1 MKIALNAWSVPAQV
15 PFAEMFN
22 TLAGVG
28 YDGVELNLDKEDS
41 SAHALTF
48 ATTDA
53 ELAQIK
59 KQSQAAGL
67 AIGSVSSSL
76 YGSGQLGVPDLA
88 QRRRGQEIL
97 RRQLHLA
104 NALGAD
110 TILVVPSG
118 ISETV
123 SRVEAYKYSLDTLA
137 ELKDEIEASG
147 VKVGLENVW
156 NTFFLSPVEMVSFI
170 DQLDSKAIGAYFDVG
185 NVAVF
190 SYPEHWIEMLAERI
204 FKIHIKDFRKGGSWF
219 SGSFVNLYE
228 GSINW
233 QRVIS
238 ALRSVGYADW
248 LTAELGITEQYPAYL
263 YEITHTA
270 MRHMLQK

>member
-15 PFAEMFN
+15 PFQEMFT

-28 YDGVELNLDKEDS
+28 YDGIELNLDKEDS

-48 ATTDA
+48 TTSDA
-53 ELAQIK
+53 ELAQIAR
-59 KQSQAAGL
+59 QCQAAGL
-67 AIGSVSSSL
+67 AIPSVSTSL
-76 YGSGQLGVPDLA
+76 YGAGQLGSPDA
-88 QRRRGQEIL
+88 GQRQRGQEIL
-97 RRQLHLA
+97 RRQLYLA
-104 NALGAD
+104 KALGAA

-123 SRVEAYKYSLDTLA
+123 SRVEAYKYAQESLA
-137 ELKDEIEASG
+137 QLKDEIEASG
-147 VKVGLENVW
+147 IQVGLENVW
-156 NTFFLSPVEMVSFI
+156 NSFFLSPLEMVSFI
-170 DQLDSKAIGAYFDVG
+170 DQLASKAIGAYFDVG

-204 FKIHIKDFRKGGSWF
+204 FKIHIKDFRRGGSWF

-228 GSINW
+228 GTINW
-233 QRVIS
+233 QSVMAAI
-238 ALRSVGYADW
+238 RSIGYADW
-248 LTAELGITEQYPAYL
+248 LTAELGITKQYPAYL